1 VCVDGFVTML
11 RKPFAELSILVEQ
24 HLERLRHNKR
34 GGCINE
40 LGILSELDVDVLLDA
55 DLSRRIAK

>member
-1 VCVDGFVTML
+1 ML